1 MVTTRDE
8 LVRVAKVENRCMR
21 ALGRNGLEAQA
32 RRRALPTV
40 EVKNCGMRARSRNGH
55 TALCTA
61 VRCQMCKIEWD
72 QHDGLEKELCC
83 ATLAYLFP
91 YSKCG

>member
-8 LVRVAKVENRCMR
+8 LVRVAKVEERNRRMR

-72 QHDGLEKELCC
+72 QHDGLEKELGCV
-83 ATLAYLFP
+83 TLA
-91 YSKCG
+91 